1 MVATKT
7 TTTKLTNQDQD
18 SRDNYLLSIKIL
30 DKNKINQILALTTI
44 VKMNSRNNKTSVVM
58 ADLK

>member
-1 MVATKT
+1 M

-18 SRDNYLLSIKIL
+18 SRDNYLFSIKIL

-44 VKMNSRNNKTSVVM
+44 VKMNSRNHKTSVVM